1 MQFTIA
7 RSLFCVWA
15 GINQW
20 TRPGTPVM
28 VDKQLAA
35 ISASS
40 AESLSS
46 GCLGDYGIL
55 LVLTA
60 PLKLN
65 EKLDLPFSV
74 SPSAS
79 NLPDQDSCF
88 QEMSSLICR
97 SELTG
102 TKSLE
107 PSSNKPSWSFCLL
120 PWRENR
126 GGLHS
131 PELRRELTSSEW
143 KWERMP
149 V

>member
-1 MQFTIA
+1 
-7 RSLFCVWA
+7 
-15 GINQW
+15 
-20 TRPGTPVM
+20 M

-97 SELTG
+97 SEFTG

-131 PELRRELTSSEW
+131 PELRRDLTSSE
-143 KWERMP
+143 
-149 V
+149 